1 MRVRMAQV
9 VVFAMACLLA
19 GNIQIQAQTT
29 APAVEAEKSC
39 APSST
44 SYDKNPSDP
53 EISVAG
59 VTFSGF
65 LRMPVSDQDE
75 IVASIKEQTYGNSLE
90 GATDGALE
98 RARVGWQN
106 HGYFKV
112 QVNGYATALDSTPA
126 GRRVAL
132 SVHVDEGAQYKLGG
146 IAFKGNRAVRNLEAL
161 RVLFP
166 IKDGDLFSRDRI
178 GKGLENL
185 RKAYGELGY
194 INFTPVPNTR
204 FDDGKKLIY
213 LDIDVDEGKQFFV
226 DGINIIG
233 VDESFRAHQ
242 MLQDL
247 LLKPSQIYNGR
258 LVDLFLKREHGS
270 VPSDCECNDRPSLQ
284 LDERAGLV
292 TISFDFGSCLG
303 GR

>member
-1 MRVRMAQV
+1 MRFRMARV

-29 APAVEAEKSC
+29 APAVKAEKSC
-39 APSST
+39 PPSST
-44 SYDKNPSDP
+44 SYDKKPSDP

-75 IVASIKEQTYGNSLE
+75 IVASIKEQTYGDSLE
-90 GATDGALE
+90 GVTDGALE
-98 RARVGWQN
+98 RVRVGWQN

-112 QVNGYATALDSTPA
+112 LVNGYATALDSTPA
-126 GRRVAL
+126 GRRVVL
-132 SVHVDEGAQYKLGG
+132 SVHVDEGAQYRLGG
-146 IAFKGNRAVRNLEAL
+146 IEFKGNRAVLNLEVL
-161 RVLFP
+161 RALFP
-166 IKDGDLFSRDRI
+166 IKDGDIFSRDKI

-194 INFTPVPNTR
+194 INFTAVPDTR
-204 FDDGKKLIY
+204 FDDGKKLIN
-213 LDIDVDEGKQFFV
+213 LEIDMDEGKQFYV
-226 DGINIIG
+226 SDINILG
-233 VDESFRAHQ
+233 VDESFWAHQ

-247 LLKPSQIYNGR
+247 LLKPGQIYNGR
-258 LVDLFLKREHGS
+258 LVELFLKREDGS
-270 VPSDCECNDRPSLQ
+270 VPSDCECNARPLLQ

-292 TISFDFGSCLG
+292 TISFDFGFCLS

>member
-1 MRVRMAQV
+1 MAHV
-9 VVFAMACLLA
+9 VMFVTSCLLA
-19 GNIQIQAQTT
+19 GNTPIQAQNTT
-29 APAVEAEKSC
+29 PLLEAEESC
-39 APSST
+39 SPSSA
-44 SYDKNPSDP
+44 SYDKKPSGP
-53 EISVAG
+53 QISVAG

-75 IVASIKEQTYGNSLE
+75 IVASIKEQQYEDPLDGV
-90 GATDGALE
+90 TDEALE
-98 RARVGWQN
+98 RVKVGWQN

-112 QVNGYATALDSTPA
+112 QVNGYATELDSTPA
-126 GRRVAL
+126 GRRIAL
-132 SVHVDEGAQYKLGG
+132 SVQVDEGLQYRLGG
-146 IAFKGNRAVRNLEAL
+146 IEFKGNRAVANLEVL
-161 RVLFP
+161 RALFP
-166 IKDGDLFSRDRI
+166 TKDGDIFSKAKI
-178 GKGLENL
+178 GIGLDNL

-204 FDDGKKLIY
+204 FDDEKKLIN

-226 DGINIIG
+226 DGVNIIG

-247 LLKPSQIYNGR
+247 LLKPGQIYNGR

-270 VPSDCECNDRPSLQ
+270 VPSDCECNDRPLLQ

-292 TISFDFGSCLG
+292 TISFDFGFCLS

>member
-1 MRVRMAQV
+1 MCVRMARV

-39 APSST
+39 PPSST
-44 SYDKNPSDP
+44 SYDKKPSDP

-59 VTFSGF
+59 ITFSGF

-75 IVASIKEQTYGNSLE
+75 IVASIKEQTYGDSLD

-98 RARVGWQN
+98 RVRVGWQN

-112 QVNGYATALDSTPA
+112 LVNGYATALDSTPA
-126 GRRVAL
+126 GRRVVL
-132 SVHVDEGAQYKLGG
+132 SVHVDEGAQYRLGG
-146 IAFKGNRAVRNLEAL
+146 IGFKGNRVVANLEVL
-161 RVLFP
+161 RALFP
-166 IKDGDLFSRDRI
+166 IKDGDIFRRDKI

-194 INFTPVPNTR
+194 INFTPVPDTR
-204 FDDGKKLIY
+204 FDDGKKLIN
-213 LDIDVDEGKQFFV
+213 LEIDMDEGKQFYV
-226 DGINIIG
+226 SDINILG
-233 VDESFRAHQ
+233 VDDSTRTQ
-242 MLQDL
+242 MLQGF
-247 LLKPSQIYNGR
+247 LLKPGQIYNGR
-258 LVDLFLKREHGS
+258 LLEL
-270 VPSDCECNDRPSLQ
+270 SLQ
-284 LDERAGLV
+284 EHRSILPCCGSSERALDEKAGA
-292 TISFDFGSCLG
+292 ISLTFDFRSCLS

>member
-1 MRVRMAQV
+1 MRSRMAQV
-9 VVFAMACLLA
+9 VTFAMACLLA

-29 APAVEAEKSC
+29 APAVEAERSC
-39 APSST
+39 PPSSG
-44 SYDKNPSDP
+44 SYDQKPSDA

-65 LRMPVSDQDE
+65 LRMPVADQDE
-75 IVASIKEQTYGNSLE
+75 IVASMEAQTYGNSLD
-90 GATDGALE
+90 GATDEALE
-98 RARVGWQN
+98 RVRVGWQN

-112 QVNGYATALDSTPA
+112 LVNGYATALDSTPA

-132 SVHVDEGAQYKLGG
+132 SVHVDEGAQYRLGG
-146 IAFKGNRAVRNLEAL
+146 IEFKGNRAIANEAL
-161 RVLFP
+161 RALFT
-166 IKDGDLFSRDRI
+166 IKDGDIFRRDKI

-185 RKAYGELGY
+185 RKTYGELGY
-194 INFTPVPNTR
+194 INFTPVPNTI
-204 FDDGKKLIY
+204 FDDEKQLID

-226 DGINIIG
+226 YGINIIG

-247 LLKPSQIYNGR
+247 LLKPGQIYNGR
-258 LVDLFLKREHGS
+258 LVELFLKREHGS
-270 VPSDCECNDRPSLQ
+270 LPSDCECNDRPSLQ

-292 TISFDFGSCLG
+292 TLTFDFRSCLG

>member
-1 MRVRMAQV
+1 
-9 VVFAMACLLA
+9 
-19 GNIQIQAQTT
+19 
-29 APAVEAEKSC
+29 
-39 APSST
+39 
-44 SYDKNPSDP
+44 
-53 EISVAG
+53 
-59 VTFSGF
+59 
-65 LRMPVSDQDE
+65 MPVADQDE
-75 IVASIKEQTYGNSLE
+75 IVASIKEQTYGDSLE

-98 RARVGWQN
+98 RVRIGWQN

-112 QVNGYATALDSTPA
+112 LVNGYATALDSTPA

-132 SVHVDEGAQYKLGG
+132 SVHVDEGAQYRLGG
-146 IAFKGNRAVRNLEAL
+146 IEFKGNRAIANEAL
-161 RVLFP
+161 RALFT
-166 IKDGDLFSRDRI
+166 IKDGDIFRRDKI

-204 FDDGKKLIY
+204 FDDAKKLIY

-226 DGINIIG
+226 YGINIIG

-247 LLKPSQIYNGR
+247 LLKPGQIYNGR
-258 LVDLFLKREHGS
+258 LVELFLKREHGS
-270 VPSDCECNDRPSLQ
+270 LPSDCECNDRPSLQ

-292 TISFDFGSCLG
+292 TLTFDFRSCLG